1 MGENVTVGESVGE
14 NVTVGSAVVGIAV
27 VGAGLGAGVGEN
39 VLTESEVTD
48 ASSMLNRRPR
58 PLASDSPP

>member
-1 MGENVTVGESVGE
+1 MGENVTVGESVGI
-14 NVTVGSAVVGIAV
+14 SV

-58 PLASDSPP
+58 PLASDSPL